1 MDLIYVWYVFHACV
15 VWLYLKNVAYMS
27 YARKKSNICE
37 HKQGH
42 NDGSHAQARP
52 VAWGF
57 SQLLVMIF
65 WYMLTSWYRIWPAY
79 FHISH
84 LNDLHASL
92 FCTVLHISH
101 AHVAFLFLNLLPIF
115 DAFLISFCALHA
127 FLMRFGQCMHAC
139 ISKHTCIHFEQN
151 SMCLFQSACENA
163 KEPYKKCIRH
173 AYKCICIVSK

>member
-1 MDLIYVWYVFHACV
+1 MDLIFAWYVFHACV

-27 YARKKSNICE
+27 YARRKSNICE

-42 NDGSHAQARP
+42 NDGSHAQAP
-52 VAWGF
+52 VVWGF

-92 FCTVLHISH
+92 FFTVLHISH
-101 AHVAFLFLNLLPIF
+101 AHVAFLFFNLLQIF
-115 DAFLISFCALHA
+115 WWISYNFLSVSVLCMRFLCALDNA
-127 FLMRFGQCMHAC
+127 CMHA
-139 ISKHTCIHFEQN
+139 SQRT
-151 SMCLFQSACENA
+151 
-163 KEPYKKCIRH
+163 H
-173 AYKCICIVSK
+173 AYILSKTACVCFKVHAKTQKNRIRNA

>member
-1 MDLIYVWYVFHACV
+1 MDSIYLWYVFHACV

-27 YARKKSNICE
+27 FARRKSNICE

-92 FCTVLHISH
+92 FFTVLHISH
-101 AHVAFLFLNLLPIF
+101 AHVAFLFFNLLQIF
-115 DAFLISFCALHA
+115 DEFLIISYQFLCFACVSYALWT
-127 FLMRFGQCMHAC
+127 MHAC
-139 ISKHTCIHFEQN
+139 MHLKGHMHTFW
-151 SMCLFQSACENA
+151 A
-163 KEPYKKCIRH
+163 KQH
-173 AYKCICIVSK
+173 VFVSKCMRKRKRTV